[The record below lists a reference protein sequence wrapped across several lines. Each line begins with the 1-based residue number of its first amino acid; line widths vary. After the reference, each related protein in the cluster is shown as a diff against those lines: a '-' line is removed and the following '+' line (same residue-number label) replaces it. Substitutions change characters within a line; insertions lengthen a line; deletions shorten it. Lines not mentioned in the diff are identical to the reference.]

1 MARDWASD
9 VAELADH
16 LDLDQFGV
24 LGWSLGG
31 GFAQAVAAGA
41 GDRVEHLALVAS
53 TIPATWPGMTSEIN
67 RLDKLFMR
75 LSGRGARIDR
85 NLFRALRALARRAPR
100 VLARSSHF
108 PPAEADALTAAIAE
122 GLRQAAGVLD
132 EYRCMTAPWGFEPSD
147 ITVATSVWQ
156 GDADDLVPA
165 GWGRRLAEAI
175 DGATLYPVPGGTHF
189 LAFDHWD
196 EILAALST

>member
-1 MARDWASD
+1 
-9 VAELADH
+9 
-16 LDLDQFGV
+16 
-24 LGWSLGG
+24 
-31 GFAQAVAAGA
+31 
-41 GDRVEHLALVAS
+41 
-53 TIPATWPGMTSEIN
+53 
-67 RLDKLFMR
+67 MR

-85 NLFRALRALARRAPR
+85 NLFRGLRALARRAPR
-100 VLARSSHF
+100 VLARLSHF
-108 PPAEADALTAAIAE
+108 PPAEADALTAAMAE

-147 ITVATSVWQ
+147 IAVATSVWQ
-156 GDADDLVPA
+156 GDADGWCPPR
-165 GWGRRLAEAI
+165 WGRRLADAI